1 MFRCRGQTLHIDSL
15 RAPVHVAAEM
25 GQLNVVRAF
34 VHHDVANVLAKDGE
48 LFAEPY
54 SCSIQV
60 TFSSKD
66 HSINIAEVDLVVN
79 VWLI

>member
-48 LFAEPY
+48 LLPELASE
-54 SCSIQV
+54 
-60 TFSSKD
+60 
-66 HSINIAEVDLVVN
+66 
-79 VWLI
+79 